1 MLSPTN
7 MPPAD
12 LNARDLSLEEIPDGD
27 TLFRMH
33 RIALG
38 AKFFGRTAA
47 WRFDSPGR
55 AFGTLYAARTAE
67 IAFAETLLR
76 GQRPIVAES
85 ELHSRSFCEFKL
97 LRAVRLAKLHGPSLI
112 AIGAT
117 AAVTSGGYDVSQAWA
132 QALHDHPDQP
142 DGILYRSARD
152 NDRFALALFERAA
165 TALDSGT
172 STPVLDDPVRLGGI
186 LDHYSASLV

>member
-12 LNARDLSLEEIPDGD
+12 LNERRLPVEEIPAGEAF
-27 TLFRMH
+27 FRMH
-33 RIALG
+33 RTALG
-38 AKFFGRTAA
+38 AKFFGRTG

-85 ELHSRSFCEFKL
+85 ELHIRSFCEFRL
-97 LRAVRLAKLHGPSLI
+97 QRVVRLVKLHGPSLI

-117 AAVTSGGYDVSQAWA
+117 AAVTSGSYDVSQAWA

-165 TALDSGT
+165 AALDLGT
-172 STPVLDDPVRLGGI
+172 STPVMADPARLGGI